1 MVNLVPCTACRYCC
15 DGCPQGLD
23 IPKLISMYNEA
34 SFERPF
40 TLNFTLGAMK
50 EAELPSACQACGD
63 CKELC
68 PQDIDIP
75 DIMKRFAET
84 IANMPKMGPP
94 PRPEKPA
101 GSAK

>member
-1 MVNLVPCTACRYCC
+1 
-15 DGCPQGLD
+15 
-23 IPKLISMYNEA
+23 MYNEA
-34 SFERPF
+34 SFENPFILHF
-40 TLNFTLGAMK
+40 TLDAMK
-50 EAELPSACQACGD
+50 EAELPSACLACGD

-84 IANMPKMGPP
+84 IANMPRREYPP
-94 PRPEKPA
+94 MPAKPA